1 MARGKSEET
10 KRKNTRKNLENMLID
25 RKLTGQIYLDRIDEY
40 MTLYDS
46 LICLNKVVKQGESV
60 ENMNL
65 KAYTDALREKRMVA
79 AEMRNLLNF
88 LGLKP
93 EPDTG
98 GGEPEE
104 L

>member
-25 RKLTGQIYLDRIDEY
+25 RKVTGQIFFGSIDEY
-40 MTLYDS
+40 MNLYDS
-46 LICLNKVVKQGESV
+46 LICLNKIVKNREST

-79 AEMRNLLNF
+79 AEMRSILNF